1 MQFCKN
7 IFFIIVF
14 CSETGIARLFLRG
27 SKSSNDSITI
37 NYYKDYERMIDFY
50 NVTSM
55 SNGASYFL
63 NDSNSPLF
71 WGSLDAGNCYN
82 FTAYA
87 VSQGV
92 NSKTDKDDICTGMYI
107 CILSK
112 CA

>member
-14 CSETGIARLFLRG
+14 CSETGIAQSFLRK
-27 SKSSNDSITI
+27 SKSSHDSITI
-37 NYYKDYERMIDFY
+37 NYYEDNKRVIDFY

-55 SNGASYFL
+55 SNGTSYFL
-63 NDSNSPLF
+63 DDSNSPLF
-71 WGSLDAGNCYN
+71 WGSLDAGNCYS

-92 NSKTDKDDICTGMYI
+92 NSKTQNDDICTGMYI

-112 CA
+112 CT